1 MPKFFYGIIISV
13 ILLLLLYTF
22 TKPSDKNPSSTE
34 EPLLTEDST
43 ERTLNK
49 NYPVIVLDAGH
60 GGFDPGKVGI
70 NEALEKDINLSIVK
84 KLRTLLEEE
93 GFTVYLTRE
102 DDKLLAP
109 ANSTSKKKDDMIAR
123 IEMIT
128 ELNPFFTISIHQNSF
143 TDASTSGPQVFY
155 YKDSEESA
163 TMAQVIQDVLNVQL
177 APAKKRVPQA
187 NENYYLLT
195 RTPTPTVIVE
205 CGFLSNPTEA
215 DLLTQEEYQSRV
227 ANSIFLGILS
237 YYEASTSESPSPNPS
252 AQESSSMEF
261 ITSILTLSE

>member
-1 MPKFFYGIIISV
+1 MPKFFYGIIFSV
-13 ILLLLLYTF
+13 VLILLLYTF
-22 TKPSDKNPSSTE
+22 TKPSDENPSSTE
-34 EPLLTEDST
+34 QLSSTEDST
-43 ERTLNK
+43 EETTPK
-49 NYPVIVLDAGH
+49 KDYPTIVLDAGH

-70 NEALEKDINLSIVK
+70 NGALEKDINLSIVK
-84 KLRTLLEEE
+84 KLQTLLEEA
-93 GFTVYLTRE
+93 GFTVHLTRE
-102 DDKLLAP
+102 TDTLLAP

-143 TDASTSGPQVFY
+143 TDSSTSGPQVFY

-163 TMAQVIQDVLNVQL
+163 TMAQVIQDVLNTQL
-177 APAKKRVPQA
+177 SPAKKRAPQA
-187 NENYYLLT
+187 NTNYYLLT

-215 DLLTQEEYQSRV
+215 DLLTQDEYQSRV

-237 YYEASTSESPSPNPS
+237 YYEASTSNR
-252 AQESSSMEF
+252 
-261 ITSILTLSE
+261 TLSE